1 MKFWRA
7 MTVGKNLLQC
17 DIYIKSL
24 IMIYRLH
31 CAHIQIIR
39 HYACKIKNQISINAP
54 NLFLL
59 KIPTTNILRSIFLLI
74 EIVCSYHLSLF
85 PNQTE
90 NNWWRH
96 LHETFLY
103 DGGQSSLYNFYL
115 ALDSMSINYFDYVPA
130 NLDEVTISTIHKC
143 GSALS
148 QKNTQFINYYRNMI
162 EDRVVKFLEMAQG
175 GSLSASMA

>member
-1 MKFWRA
+1 MTFLASNDLVRIENLVDPFIGQDITSLDIWHPNISIRSPVTGEILFPQVRPFLALLFNLGIFWSFCTSLYIISTAFIRVKKLGRMMKFWRA
-7 MTVGKNLLQC
+7 MRVRKNLLQ
-17 DIYIKSL
+17 DHIYIISL

-90 NNWWRH
+90 NNW
-96 LHETFLY
+96 
-103 DGGQSSLYNFYL
+103 
-115 ALDSMSINYFDYVPA
+115 
-130 NLDEVTISTIHKC
+130 
-143 GSALS
+143 
-148 QKNTQFINYYRNMI
+148 
-162 EDRVVKFLEMAQG
+162 
-175 GSLSASMA
+175 